1 MKCNKCGCDYESG
14 NFCPE
19 CGFPAGAEY
28 HNEVLESFG
37 NMSNLQAPV
46 PQKKKLKPWQIVL
59 IVLGALVL
67 IGIIS
72 GIVNG
77 GKNKDSSSAFQTRAS
92 SNVSDNVS
100 GNGSGETTEAP
111 TLPKDVTKIDYL
123 TVYENSDKYT
133 DKYVQFSGKI
143 SSINDNRLLFTEGIS
158 GINSVSVEL
167 ASTDDLKKEEYVTVA
182 GRVDDK
188 MLGNLYIKDAV
199 LIVSGKDAKNSYNSE
214 MNKRK
219 EAEKKAAEE
228 QAKKEKEAKQDF
240 INSCKE
246 YSYKDIA
253 RNPKNYEGK
262 PAKFRGEVVQVQ
274 ESGDF
279 VVLRVNVTYE
289 AFEYI
294 DEGIWSDTVYVEY
307 TRKSDSESRIL
318 EDDIINMYGTIK
330 GTKTYETV
338 MGNDMTIPY
347 LEAQYITIE

>member
-1 MKCNKCGCDYESG
+1 M
-14 NFCPE
+14 
-19 CGFPAGAEY
+19 
-28 HNEVLESFG
+28 
-37 NMSNLQAPV
+37 
-46 PQKKKLKPWQIVL
+46 
-59 IVLGALVL
+59 
-67 IGIIS
+67 
-72 GIVNG
+72 
-77 GKNKDSSSAFQTRAS
+77 
-92 SNVSDNVS
+92 
-100 GNGSGETTEAP
+100 
-111 TLPKDVTKIDYL
+111 
-123 TVYENSDKYT
+123 
-133 DKYVQFSGKI
+133 
-143 SSINDNRLLFTEGIS
+143 
-158 GINSVSVEL
+158 
-167 ASTDDLKKEEYVTVA
+167 A

-199 LIVSGKDAKNSYNSE
+199 LIVSGKDAKTAITQKWTNAKKLKKSSRGTSE
-214 MNKRK
+214 
-219 EAEKKAAEE
+219 
-228 QAKKEKEAKQDF
+228 KEKEAKQDF